1 MIRPTAMELG
11 PKLDSVRSLYLHS
24 GELQDDGLQSMPV
37 RKQPALRGTS
47 TDVPHVPKLSGT
59 PNAMLTTSI
68 PLWTQFSDSK
78 VGMFMW
84 NVFSSNEKA
93 TGCFAKPAMPKSR
106 KNRGK

>member
-1 MIRPTAMELG
+1 MELG
-11 PKLDSVRSLYLHS
+11 PKLDSVRSLYLLS

-37 RKQPALRGTS
+37 RREHGLVGTP

-59 PNAMLTTSI
+59 PNATLTTSI

-84 NVFSSNEKA
+84 NAFSSRETD

-106 KNRGK
+106 KSKGK

>member
-1 MIRPTAMELG
+1 MELG
-11 PKLDSVRSLYLHS
+11 PVVDSVRSLYLHS

-37 RKQPALRGTS
+37 RREHGLVGTS

-59 PNAMLTTSI
+59 PNATLTTSI

-84 NVFSSNEKA
+84 NAFSSRETD
-93 TGCFAKPAMPKSR
+93 TGCFAKPAMPRSR
-106 KNRGK
+106 KSKEK